1 MSKEEL
7 IELLKTYKG
16 KQSKRALRLEERQ
29 RLERRIAKIEAD
41 YETNMTPIYQ
51 EGGRGNQT
59 TSKVENKIL
68 TKKEKIEGI
77 EEQIKR
83 IDEEIIELDY
93 ELNQVNIRLGS
104 LSRLEKE
111 IITAYYIDNQ
121 DYNYIGNVTYYEVKH
136 QTRSGDTIKRIITQI
151 LSKLTKL

>member
-83 IDEEIIELDY
+83 IH
-93 ELNQVNIRLGS
+93 
-104 LSRLEKE
+104 
-111 IITAYYIDNQ
+111 A
-121 DYNYIGNVTYYEVKH
+121 
-136 QTRSGDTIKRIITQI
+136 
-151 LSKLTKL
+151 

>member
-7 IELLKTYKG
+7 IRLLKTYKE
-16 KQSKRALRLEERQ
+16 KQSKKALRLEERQ

-59 TSKVENKIL
+59 TSKVERKIL
-68 TKKEKIEGI
+68 TKKEKIEEI
-77 EEQIKR
+77 EEQIKK
-83 IDEEIIELDY
+83 IHEEIIDLDY

-111 IITAYYIDNQ
+111 IITAYYIDEM
-121 DYNYIGNVTYYEVKH
+121 DYKTIGVEVYWRIIN
-136 QTRSGDTIKRIITQI
+136 QTRSERTVARKIEEITEKM
-151 LSKLTKL
+151 LKL

>member
-7 IELLKTYKG
+7 IELLKKHKE
-16 KQSKRALRLEERQ
+16 KQSKKALRLEERQ

-68 TKKEKIEGI
+68 TKKEKIEEI

-111 IITAYYIDNQ
+111 IITAYYIDEM
-121 DYNYIGNVTYYEVKH
+121 DYKTIGVEIYWQIIN
-136 QTRSGDTIKRIITQI
+136 QTRSERTVARKIEEIMEKM
-151 LSKLTKL
+151 LKL

>member
-1 MSKEEL
+1 MSKEEF
-7 IELLKTYKG
+7 IRLLKTYKG
-16 KQSKRALRLEERQ
+16 KQSKKALRLEERQ

-41 YETNMTPIYQ
+41 YETNMTPVYQ

-68 TKKEKIEGI
+68 TKKEKIEEI

-111 IITAYYIDNQ
+111 IITAYYIDEM
-121 DYNYIGNVTYYEVKH
+121 DYKTIGVEIYWQIIN
-136 QTRSGDTIKRIITQI
+136 QTRSERTVARKIEEIMEKM
-151 LSKLTKL
+151 LKL

>member
-1 MSKEEL
+1 MSKEEF
-7 IELLKTYKG
+7 IRLLKTYKG
-16 KQSKRALRLEERQ
+16 KQSKKALRLEERQ

-68 TKKEKIEGI
+68 TKKEKIEEI
-77 EEQIKR
+77 LEQIKV
-83 IDEEIIELDY
+83 IDEEIVELDY
-93 ELNQVNIRLGS
+93 ELKQVDIRLGS

-111 IITAYYIDNQ
+111 IITAYYIDGM
-121 DYNYIGNVTYYEVKH
+121 DYDDIGNIIYYNIKH
-136 QTRSGDTIKRIITQI
+136 QTRSADTIKRAVKQI
-151 LSKLTKL
+151 VVKLTKL